1 MKKLF
6 VLFLGIAIMAISAC
20 TEKVD
25 IEAEKPK
32 IQSILDQYVQAWKT
46 EDIEIFA
53 KIFAQDEDMV
63 VVFADKAEPL
73 IGWYSFKEAINEWF
87 ESVES
92 EGFNV
97 SFRDQLIKV
106 NASGNVAW
114 LSCIEDGNFIY
125 QDQPVS
131 IEGGRVTWGLEKRN
145 GNWVI
150 VQAHYSFPSGQ
161 WIEY

>member
-1 MKKLF
+1 MKNLIVF
-6 VLFLGIAIMAISAC
+6 IMVFAILVMSAC
-20 TEKVD
+20 TEKVN
-25 IEAEKPK
+25 IEAEKVK

-46 EDIEIFA
+46 EDIEMFA

-63 VVFADKAEPL
+63 VVFTDKAEPF
-73 IGWYSFKEAINEWF
+73 IGWDSFKEALNKWF
-87 ESVES
+87 ESS
-92 EGFNV
+92 EPGSTNV
-97 SFRDQLIKV
+97 SFRQQAIKV

-150 VQAHYSFPSGQ
+150 VQAHFSFSSRQ